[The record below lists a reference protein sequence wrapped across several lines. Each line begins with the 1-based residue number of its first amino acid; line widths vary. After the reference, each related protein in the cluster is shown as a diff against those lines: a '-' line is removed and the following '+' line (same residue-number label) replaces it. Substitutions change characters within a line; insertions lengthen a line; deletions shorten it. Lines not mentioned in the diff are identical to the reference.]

1 MGKCFGS
8 LKPPTLLIIP
18 IILISEMPFLG
29 QNHKIW
35 IRAGLQ
41 HLGEVFP
48 LNQFIWSVKG
58 KTSPN
63 YIRPALI
70 QISRFWP
77 RITIFMISI
86 ISITKK
92 VGDINK
98 FYNLPF
104 QSQPYKREENF
115 ANILISIV
123 ISVNMYQNR
132 KIIYRYS
139 LNLYIQD

>member
-1 MGKCFGS
+1 MGIEGVKMGKCFRS
-8 LKPPTLLIIP
+8 SKPPTLLIIP

-29 QNHKIW
+29 QNNKIW

-41 HLGEVFP
+41 HLREVFP
-48 LNQFIWSVKG
+48 LNQLIWSVKG

-70 QISRFWP
+70 QISRFRP
-77 RITIFMISI
+77 RIAIFMISI

-104 QSQPYKREENF
+104 
-115 ANILISIV
+115 
-123 ISVNMYQNR
+123 
-132 KIIYRYS
+132 S
-139 LNLYIQD
+139 LPKSMPFYAIEIR